1 MALNEVFDV
10 LYVVGIQHYII
21 IDNSWGIGN
30 LICIDDES
38 FDLCPACRLRRTE
51 PIMSAEVQRQPRNP
65 ACGVTSSAK
74 PIIYST
80 NRISLSFLFFV
91 KLCQSVICSW
101 NQVFVAI
108 FFSSCSK
115 FASID
120 RNSTARI
127 PSIIFSLARTAAS
140 SRLNPP
146 INYLLNVQNAGSTP
160 GNQHQMQ
167 WQPKYPLLL
176 QGIMIQYWVGITV
189 LHYLE

>member
-38 FDLCPACRLRRTE
+38 VDLCPACRLRRTE
-51 PIMSAEVQRQPRNP
+51 PIMSAEVRRQPRNP

-74 PIIYST
+74 PITYST
-80 NRISLSFLFFV
+80 NRISLIFLFFV
-91 KLCQSVICSW
+91 KLCQSVICS
-101 NQVFVAI
+101 
-108 FFSSCSK
+108 
-115 FASID
+115 
-120 RNSTARI
+120 
-127 PSIIFSLARTAAS
+127 LARAATS

-146 INYLLNVQNAGSTP
+146 INYLLNGQNAGSTP

-176 QGIMIQYWVGITV
+176 PGIMIQYWVGITV